1 MSDFHAATEAAQRS
15 DERTQQRPSRK
26 PPKPAEQLLA
36 EAEKRM
42 GVLRAKVLANR
53 DRQRAAFIEDL
64 YKKYDVGPV
73 VDDASESKRL
83 ASLRIKLG
91 L

>member
-1 MSDFHAATEAAQRS
+1 MSEFDLAPKPAQRS
-15 DERTQQRPSRK
+15 SLRK
-26 PPKPAEQLLA
+26 ASKTAEQLLA

-53 DRQRAAFIEDL
+53 DRQRAAFLEDL
-64 YKKYDVGPV
+64 YRKYDVGPIA
-73 VDDASESKRL
+73 DDSSETRRL
-83 ASLRIKLG
+83 ASLRSMLG

>member
-1 MSDFHAATEAAQRS
+1 MSDVYASHRGNGTTRKRS
-15 DERTQQRPSRK
+15 A
-26 PPKPAEQLLA
+26 PKTVEQLLA

-64 YKKYDVGPV
+64 YKKLDVAPIAE
-73 VDDASESKRL
+73 DSSESKRL
-83 ASLRIKLG
+83 ASLRSKLG